1 MAEQSNK
8 PRDTAPLPAAAAS
21 AAQKP
26 AGQTAAGQSSAGQ
39 SSAGQTSAGL
49 TPATRPDTPT
59 EAETSRSLA
68 IALSSKGGRAQATQ
82 VTAKGTGEI
91 AEQILQL
98 AFEHGVKVRTDADLA
113 TILSAVEVESEIPL
127 EALTAVANI
136 LSYIYRAEHPSV
148 PESQS

>member
-8 PRDTAPLPAAAAS
+8 PRDNAPLPAAAAS

-26 AGQTAAGQSSAGQ
+26 AGQTAARQT
-39 SSAGQTSAGL
+39 SAGQTSAGL